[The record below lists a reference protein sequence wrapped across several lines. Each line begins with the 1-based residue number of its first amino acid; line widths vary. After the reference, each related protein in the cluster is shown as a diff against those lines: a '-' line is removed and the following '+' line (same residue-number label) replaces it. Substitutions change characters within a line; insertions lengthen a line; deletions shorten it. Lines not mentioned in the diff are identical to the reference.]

1 MKLVKLTKIAEAPDP
16 VHPNNITVGNVVTG
30 RFVSSPVVGEPFYV
44 PYVNRFSARQTSTV
58 LEIIDDNTFR
68 TYNSIYRWE
77 IIDYD
82 KV

>member
-16 VHPNNITVGNVVTG
+16 THPNNIPVGEEVVG
-30 RFVSSPVVGEPFYV
+30 RFISEPKIGEPFYV